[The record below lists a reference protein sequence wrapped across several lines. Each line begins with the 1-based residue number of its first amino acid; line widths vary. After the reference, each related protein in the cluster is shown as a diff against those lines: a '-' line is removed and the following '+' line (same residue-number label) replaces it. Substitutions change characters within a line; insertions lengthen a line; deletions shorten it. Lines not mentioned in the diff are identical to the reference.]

1 MALHGQIYDPK
12 RDTDEG
18 APAGSG
24 GLAGL
29 LEQFESGGGADGA
42 GGAGM
47 GGMTVIKPGDASI
60 AAPFTSR
67 VPSVRAVVDLIRC
80 VYP

>member
-1 MALHGQIYDPK
+1 MALHGHIYDPK

-29 LEQFESGGGADGA
+29 LEQFESGDGSGGGASS
-42 GGAGM
+42 M
-47 GGMTVIKPGDASI
+47 GGVAVIKPGDASI

-67 VPSVRAVVDLIRC
+67 VPSVRAVVDLIR
-80 VYP
+80 